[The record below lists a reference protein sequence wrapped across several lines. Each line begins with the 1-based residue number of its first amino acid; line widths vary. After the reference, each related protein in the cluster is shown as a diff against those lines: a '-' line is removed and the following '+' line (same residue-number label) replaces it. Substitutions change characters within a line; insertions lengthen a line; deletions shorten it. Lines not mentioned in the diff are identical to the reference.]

1 MFSQM
6 SGASKLAN
14 QSGRESYWASN
25 EMGGGICGY
34 DESIVSKDFLCYWI
48 EETGNGYRISNRKDG
63 RE

>member
-1 MFSQM
+1 M
-6 SGASKLAN
+6 
-14 QSGRESYWASN
+14 
-25 EMGGGICGY
+25 CGY